1 MKRSLLQMWSWP
13 VAIAVST
20 LAGLIAGLVGDDG
33 WDMLAA
39 VALGVPVLAA
49 AWLSIKRQKG
59 SSRATRLHK

>member
-1 MKRSLLQMWSWP
+1 MKRSFLQLWGWP
-13 VAIAVST
+13 IAIAVST
-20 LAGLIAGLVGDDG
+20 LAGVIAGLVGDGG
-33 WDMLAA
+33 WDILAA